1 MGCCFSCNEDKRS
14 QDEPSEN
21 SRLLA
26 NPVGNASQHSFQNVI
41 DVSALDSQLEQHE
54 YLNRG
59 RQYAQRVSVLALPA
73 VGLPCLLGG
82 NSSPQEIL
90 SRPPLAPLQL
100 QKVRPSRSRIGS
112 AVRAGAR
119 QPGCKQAFRLGET
132 SIRYWRDQEEKL
144 KAMKKTRRAFRGAK
158 TGRYPNVEEQLVRH
172 IRELRQDGCAVSLDI
187 VQTEARR
194 IARAQGIEAKE
205 FKASSGWTTRF
216 MRRHGLAL
224 RRRTTL
230 GRRTC
235 VPDEEDE
242 ELSPLDRCHE
252 LHVSC
257 MVNSCT
263 KSRRFNSTAPHSFC
277 PFSYGAAVTQKHI
290 KMDALMEKVQQV
302 LADVQVEHKEDL
314 VVQLCSPP

>member
-26 NPVGNASQHSFQNVI
+26 NPVGNASQHSFHDSYGGTQGVSAHPAKGDDQNALNRIIHQTAANVI

-82 NSSPQEIL
+82 NSSPQEVL

-100 QKVRPSRSRIGS
+100 Q
-112 AVRAGAR
+112 
-119 QPGCKQAFRLGET
+119 
-132 SIRYWRDQEEKL
+132 
-144 KAMKKTRRAFRGAK
+144 
-158 TGRYPNVEEQLVRH
+158 
-172 IRELRQDGCAVSLDI
+172 
-187 VQTEARR
+187 
-194 IARAQGIEAKE
+194 
-205 FKASSGWTTRF
+205 
-216 MRRHGLAL
+216 
-224 RRRTTL
+224 
-230 GRRTC
+230 
-235 VPDEEDE
+235 
-242 ELSPLDRCHE
+242 
-252 LHVSC
+252 
-257 MVNSCT
+257 
-263 KSRRFNSTAPHSFC
+263 
-277 PFSYGAAVTQKHI
+277 